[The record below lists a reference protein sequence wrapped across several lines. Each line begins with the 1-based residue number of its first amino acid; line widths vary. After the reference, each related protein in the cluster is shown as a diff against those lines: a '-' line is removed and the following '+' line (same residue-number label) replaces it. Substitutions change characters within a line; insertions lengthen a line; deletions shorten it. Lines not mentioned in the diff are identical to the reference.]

1 MRGEKVKLEGMRDSK
16 DVGYN
21 HRAELDFQALF

>member
-1 MRGEKVKLEGMRDSK
+1 MRGKKVKLEGMGNSK

-21 HRAELDFQALF
+21 QRAELDFQALF